1 MAHGTIT
8 GTLVDGAGRPTK
20 GILRVTPDPR
30 IVTAEGDTVVQALS
44 VEVEGHF
51 EVPVVVP
58 GADTNPM
65 DWTSHIKLTRLSP
78 AVAVIDL
85 HDRLVAGE
93 NRLRDLV
100 NRTPVGPLHTTKVE
114 GEVATMRQEFTALQN
129 LILKGRIKGV
139 QGDPGPKGDPGPIG
153 PQGPEGP
160 QGKRGARGL
169 RGEPGLTG
177 LTGKPGPQG
186 PKGDKGERGP
196 QGVPG
201 QAGARGP
208 AGEPGLKGDPGP
220 QGDPGATGPRGP
232 QGPQGPKGDKGDPA
246 GSDDLAQWPSGWRTG
261 PSAKITGTD
270 ATFSRYTGEAVDFDQ
285 GYIRSPDYDGTSGK
299 RIPRGDCGYKVRVYC
314 TAKHSTLLGLRARYW
329 DYVVN
334 KWAVPAIGETT
345 WNRQVVKEGYGFYEL
360 HWHVES
366 IPNTFVC
373 FDLMANSETTIHS
386 VKIIP
391 DGNTR
396 NYGEEIL
403 ALRNKVSGLTTD
415 VKGVMTSLEASK
427 SAMERA
433 LAEVME
439 LSTKTVTFGIGNY
452 YWSDFYNTNTN
463 RTYADADGYDG
474 HDWNKA
480 TGVYAKNCDTGF
492 NFRLPFYSSAIPS
505 DFYYAMMVW
514 CESDFKIEGW
524 CELADTASPDTGVI
538 ALAHSQPTTFGG
550 MKKWQMFAFR
560 TPVNAPPTKT
570 VMRPV
575 FRVSGTNAKVWL
587 KLMST
592 WGTYKPF

>member
-65 DWTSHIKLTRLSP
+65 DWTSHVKLTRLSP

-100 NRTPVGPLHTTKVE
+100 NRTPVGPLHMTKVE
-114 GEVATMRQEFTALQN
+114 GEVATMRQEFTALQS

-139 QGDPGPKGDPGPIG
+139 QGDPGPKGDPGPQG

-177 LTGKPGPQG
+177 LPGKQG
-186 PKGDKGERGP
+186 LKGDRGEAGPRGP

-201 QAGARGP
+201 QEGARGP
-208 AGEPGLKGDPGP
+208 TGEPGLKGDPGP
-220 QGDPGATGPRGP
+220 KGDTGDKGPKGDP
-232 QGPQGPKGDKGDPA
+232 GPQGPKGDKGDPA
-246 GSDDLAQWPSGWRTG
+246 GDDDLAKWPSGWRTG

-270 ATFSRYTGEAVDFDQ
+270 ATFSRYTGEAIDFDQ
-285 GYIRSPDYDGTSGK
+285 SYIRSPDYDGTTGQK
-299 RIPRGDCGYKVRVYC
+299 IPRGGCGYKVRVYC
-314 TAKHSTLLGLRARYW
+314 TAKHSTLLGLRGRYW
-329 DYVVN
+329 DHKN
-334 KWAVPAIGETT
+334 GKWAVPAIGETT
-345 WNRQVVKEGYGFYEL
+345 WNRQVVKEGYNFYEL

-373 FDLMANSETTIHS
+373 FDIMANSETTIHS
-386 VKIIP
+386 VKILP

-396 NYGEEIL
+396 DYGEEIS
-403 ALRNKVSGLTTD
+403 ALRTKVSGLTTD
-415 VKGVMTSLEASK
+415 VDGVKTSLEASK

-439 LSTKTVTFGIGNY
+439 LSSKKVTFGIGSY

-474 HDWNKA
+474 HDWNRA
-480 TGVYAKNCDTGF
+480 TGVYVKNCDTGF
-492 NFRLPFYSSAIPS
+492 DFRLPWYSSAIPET
-505 DFYYAMMVW
+505 FYYAMMVW
-514 CESDFKIEGW
+514 GESDFKVEGW
-524 CELADTASPDTGVI
+524 CEAADSQNPEVGVVE
-538 ALAHSQPTTFGG
+538 LPHSQPKSFKGA
-550 MKKWQMFAFR
+550 KKWQMFAFS
-560 TPVNAPPTKT
+560 TPMTTPPSKT
-570 VMRPV
+570 VMRPA
-575 FRVSGTNAKVWL
+575 FRVSGTNQKVWL